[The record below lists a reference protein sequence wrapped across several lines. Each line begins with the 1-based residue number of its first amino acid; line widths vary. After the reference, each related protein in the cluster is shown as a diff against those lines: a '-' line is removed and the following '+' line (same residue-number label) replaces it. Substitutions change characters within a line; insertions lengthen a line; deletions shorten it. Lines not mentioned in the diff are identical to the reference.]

1 MRVRYYAEEDVLL
14 LIASPKGGGG
24 GTLRDDFRVIFA
36 IDGEDEGD
44 ENITRVD
51 ILDVSRFLPLRAER
65 GYDADTDTLTLG
77 DKPERGADYRVVDNG
92 DFVSYRQWF
101 DDGSEWDVVAVDL
114 RRASVHL
121 APALAARSRP
131 MPVGGGITGN
141 AGSSVII
148 MVSEYN
154 PGTARSLSR
163 LIDELNR
170 LPGIGPKSA
179 QRIADH
185 VIRLPGEEAQITG

>member
-1 MRVRYYAEEDVLL
+1 MKVKYYAEDDAL
-14 LIASPKGGGG
+14 LIIANEQGRSG
-24 GTLRDDFRVIFA
+24 GTVRDDFRVILDFV
-36 IDGEDEGD
+36 DEGSED
-44 ENITRVD
+44 VTRID
-51 ILDVSRFLPLRAER
+51 ILDVSRFLPLDAER

-77 DKPERGADYRVVDNG
+77 DKPEPDADFRLVDNG

-121 APALAARSRP
+121 APALAARSQADAGRRR
-131 MPVGGGITGN
+131 ITGRV
-141 AGSSVII
+141 GSSVII

-179 QRIADH
+179 RSQGYRI
-185 VIRLPGEEAQITG
+185 